1 MELWDAYNK
10 DFNKIENMI
19 LERGKPIP
27 EGVFHLVCEIVVK
40 HIDGSYLLMQRDYQ
54 KHLGG
59 LWELTAG
66 GSALKGE
73 NAFDC
78 AYRELQEETGIKSN
92 NLVEINRIAQEENHT
107 LYVEYL
113 CVTDCP
119 KDAIILQA
127 GETIAYKWVTL
138 EELKT
143 MATKELAATRTLKT
157 LGIH

>member
-19 LERGKPIP
+19 LERGKSIP

>member
-19 LERGKPIP
+19 LERGKSIP

-78 AYRELQEETGIKSN
+78 AYRELQEETGIKGN
-92 NLVEINRIAQEENHT
+92 NLVEINRIAQEEDHT

-143 MATKELAATRTLKT
+143 MTTKELAATRTLKT

>member
-19 LERGKPIP
+19 LERGKSIP

-78 AYRELQEETGIKSN
+78 AYRELQEETGIKGN
-92 NLVEINRIAQEENHT
+92 NLVEINIIAQ
-107 LYVEYL
+107 
-113 CVTDCP
+113 D
-119 KDAIILQA
+119 
-127 GETIAYKWVTL
+127 
-138 EELKT
+138 
-143 MATKELAATRTLKT
+143 
-157 LGIH
+157 